1 MGRVMGEG
9 YNASI
14 SISYR
19 NPLLHLR
26 PSSCILKPRVT
37 LMNTS
42 GPNQANRRNIVLST
56 AIISVGL
63 IIIGVGVTGPA

>member
-1 MGRVMGEG
+1 
-9 YNASI
+9 
-14 SISYR
+14 
-19 NPLLHLR
+19 
-26 PSSCILKPRVT
+26 
-37 LMNTS
+37 MNTS